1 MYIKFYLNKGEYSR
15 ANCSFH
21 APLSSSVVY
30 YVWNGVVYDKSGME
44 VDGVEAWDDGGDPSV
59 CGIRIE
65 SMEAVHGEED
75 DPSSVSWTI
84 LLEFSEG
91 GIHGQPDL
99 DTIEV
104 GIHLRDDHI
113 LKPELQDYLGFK
125 PLHYDLSIIPDLL
138 TNNQTISFTG
148 NAKVSSYYFV
158 SIKEF

>member
-1 MYIKFYLNKGEYSR
+1 M
-15 ANCSFH
+15 
-21 APLSSSVVY
+21 
-30 YVWNGVVYDKSGME
+30 VYDKSGME

-138 TNNQTISFTG
+138 TNNQTISFSG
-148 NAKVSSYYFV
+148 NAKVSSNYFLT
-158 SIKEF
+158 IKEF